1 MLHRVIRDILLSIY
15 GDTRQLQFL
24 MRPQTRIYRFLIA
37 KELLKQYITITEARN
52 RSHQADF
59 YRAVASDIEEAL
71 EHYSPDRI
79 ASWRRHLRNN
89 GPTPPDQPE
98 FLKTL
103 FSPYYPV
110 YV

>member
-1 MLHRVIRDILLSIY
+1 MLHHIIRDILRSYY
-15 GDTRQLQFL
+15 GDTRQLQFI

-37 KELLKQYITITEARN
+37 KEILRQYITSANALGHKT
-52 RSHQADF
+52 DF
-59 YRAVASDIEEAL
+59 YRAVASDIEEGL